1 MRRPDIRRKLEGGRR
16 VVLVLLFLAVG
27 VFGCA
32 SSRAGESDR
41 IAELL
46 GLEAGMRV
54 ADVGA
59 GDGDWAVEMAGHVGA
74 EGHVF
79 ATEVDEQ
86 EIGTIERKIASR
98 GLDNMTAILGGQ
110 ESTGLEEGCCDAILL
125 RLVYHHF
132 TRPEPMRA
140 SLRRALKPGGLIAV
154 IDIVP
159 QTHWGDL
166 PGVPDRGGHGISAD
180 EVVAD
185 MLGAGFELVDQ
196 IDDWPGDDDHYCLL
210 FRRPDD
216 AG

>member
-1 MRRPDIRRKLEGGRR
+1 MRRSDIRRKLVGGRR
-16 VVLVLLFLAVG
+16 AVVIPLFLAVG

-32 SSRAGESDR
+32 SSHAGESER

-79 ATEVDEQ
+79 ATEVDEE
-86 EIGTIERKIASR
+86 EITAIERKIASR
-98 GLDNMTAILGGQ
+98 GLGNMTAILGGQ

-132 TRPEPMRA
+132 TQPEPMRA

-166 PGVPDRGGHGISAD
+166 PGVPDRGGHGITAD

-185 MLGAGFELVDQ
+185 MIGAGFELVDQ
-196 IDDWPGDDDHYCLL
+196 IEDWPGDDDHYCLL